1 MKLVWV
7 HFQTFIFHKL
17 IKSIFL
23 ILDNIGRVVN
33 RTHMNTWC
41 VFIAAPPI
49 PVINGAEKA
58 SVGNLQIYF
67 KYMYRFTQ
75 SLDLIFYSQVDLKS
89 LTFTKVPLEK
99 DYWLWYNVLLF
110 YISHIIPYFIQ
121 EIPAAFILLTL
132 QL

>member
-1 MKLVWV
+1 
-7 HFQTFIFHKL
+7 
-17 IKSIFL
+17 
-23 ILDNIGRVVN
+23 
-33 RTHMNTWC
+33 MNTWC

-89 LTFTKVPLEK
+89 LTFTKVPLEN
-99 DYWLWYNVLLF
+99 DY
-110 YISHIIPYFIQ
+110 
-121 EIPAAFILLTL
+121 
-132 QL
+132 